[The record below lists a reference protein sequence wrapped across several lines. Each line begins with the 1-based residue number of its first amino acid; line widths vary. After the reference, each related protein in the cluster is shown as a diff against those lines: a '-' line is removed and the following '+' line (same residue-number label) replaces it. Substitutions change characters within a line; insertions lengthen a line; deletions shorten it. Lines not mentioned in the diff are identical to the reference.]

1 VLLLFGL
8 ALILNVS
15 TAAAANV
22 TDHKSPKVTAVNPIN
37 NSVVLKSQSVKVTFN
52 ESIKAGKSFWIELK
66 NGKTVISSKNSI
78 SGKTLSI
85 TPTNPLATGIRY
97 DLLIHT
103 GSVADISGNGNAYYT
118 SSFTV
123 SPITLAQMKDGLS
136 RAQTFFNNN
145 QRLPNYVSY
154 GSSKIAIV
162 QFQKIIA
169 TQGLKIKTKI
179 KTTSSNALPSN
190 ASIAQIMISASKFR
204 YSGAA
209 HTGAA
214 MERIG
219 SGDCWAMSD
228 YLYTHMK
235 AAGITARIIQYPTA
249 YSSRHR
255 SVQYESN
262 GKWVNAPYRQY
273 FSTNMFNN
281 TQSSGIVIA
290 SNLK

>member
-15 TAAAANV
+15 TSAAANV
-22 TDHKSPKVTAVNPIN
+22 TAYHTSPKVIAVDPGNKA
-37 NSVVLKSQSVKVTFN
+37 VVLKSQPVKVTFN
-52 ESIKAGKSFWIELK
+52 ESIKYGKPWIELK

-85 TPTNPLATGIRY
+85 TPTNPLTTGIKY
-97 DLLIHT
+97 KLLIHS
-103 GSVADISGNGNAYYT
+103 GSVTDQLGNGNTCFT

-123 SPITLAQMKDGLS
+123 SPITLTQMKDGLS

-154 GSSKIAIV
+154 GSNKIAIV

-169 TQGLKIKTKI
+169 TQGLKINTKI
-179 KTTSSNALPSN
+179 KTTSSHALPSN
-190 ASIAQIMISASKFR
+190 ATISQIMISASKFR
-204 YSGAA
+204 YSHSASTA
-209 HTGAA
+209 SA

-219 SGDCWAMSD
+219 GGDCWAMSD
-228 YLYTHMK
+228 YLYKHMK

-249 YSSRHR
+249 FSSRHR

-262 GKWVNAPYRQY
+262 GTWVNAPYRQY

-281 TQSSGIVIA
+281 TQSSGTVIPM
-290 SNLK
+290 

>member
-15 TAAAANV
+15 TSAAANV
-22 TDHKSPKVTAVNPIN
+22 TDHTSPQVTAVNPVN
-37 NSVVLKSQSVKVTFN
+37 NSVVLKSQPIKVTFN
-52 ESIKAGKSFWIELK
+52 EPIKAGKSWIELK

-85 TPTNPLATGIRY
+85 IPTNPLATGIKY
-97 DLLIHT
+97 NLVIHT
-103 GSVADISGNGNAYYT
+103 GSVTDLSGNGNKAYV

-123 SPITLAQMKDGLS
+123 STITLAQMKDGLS

-154 GSSKIAIV
+154 GSNKIPIAK
-162 QFQKIIA
+162 FQKIIA
-169 TQGLKIKTKI
+169 TQGLKINTKI
-179 KTTSSNALPSN
+179 KTSSSNAT
-190 ASIAQIMISASKFR
+190 IAQIMISASKFR

-235 AAGITARIIQYPTA
+235 AAGITARIIQYSTA

-255 SVQYESN
+255 SVQYENN

-273 FSTNMFNN
+273 FTTNMFNN
-281 TQSSGIVIA
+281 TQSSGTVIA
-290 SNLK
+290 CNL

>member
-1 VLLLFGL
+1 MLLLFGL

-15 TAAAANV
+15 TSAAANV
-22 TDHKSPKVTAVNPIN
+22 TDHTSPKVTAMNPVN
-37 NSVVLKSQSVKVTFN
+37 NSVVLKSQPVKVTFS
-52 ESIKAGKSFWIELK
+52 ESIKAGKPWIELK

-85 TPTNPLATGIRY
+85 TPTNPLATGIKY
-97 DLLIHT
+97 KLLIHS
-103 GSVADISGNGNAYYT
+103 GSVTDQLGNGNTCFT

-123 SPITLAQMKDGLS
+123 SPISLAQMKDGLS

-169 TQGLKIKTKI
+169 TQGLKINTKI

-190 ASIAQIMISASKFR
+190 ATISQIMISASKFR

-235 AAGITARIIQYPTA
+235 AAGITARIIQYSTA

-262 GKWVNAPYRQY
+262 GRWVNAPYRQY

-281 TQSSGIVIA
+281 TQSSGTVIEC
-290 SNLK
+290 NLK

>member
-1 VLLLFGL
+1 
-8 ALILNVS
+8 
-15 TAAAANV
+15 
-22 TDHKSPKVTAVNPIN
+22 VNPAN
-37 NSVVLKSQSVKVTFN
+37 NSVVLKSQPVKVTFS
-52 ESIKAGKSFWIELK
+52 ESIKAGKSYWIELK

-85 TPTNPLATGIRY
+85 TPRNSLATGIRY
-97 DLLIHT
+97 DILIHT
-103 GSVADISGNGNAYYT
+103 GSIADLSGNGNAYYT

-145 QRLPNYVSY
+145 QRLPNYVRY
-154 GSSKIAIV
+154 GSNKIAIG

-169 TQGLKIKTKI
+169 TQGLKINT
-179 KTTSSNALPSN
+179 KTTSSNALASN
-190 ASIAQIMISASKFR
+190 ATIAQIMISASKYG
-204 YSGAA
+204 YSHSASTA
-209 HTGAA
+209 AA

-262 GKWVNAPYRQY
+262 GTWVNAPYRQY

-281 TQSSGIVIA
+281 TQSSGTVIEC
-290 SNLK
+290 NLK